1 METVALDRISRTDTR
16 FCVSYPLEDPVL
28 FASITAFGIRMPL
41 LLLDTTPYTVV
52 AGFKRLDAAHRLGLS
67 VVPCCISRMNEKD
80 AVLTAITDN
89 IKRPLN
95 MVERA
100 LGLDKLAQSGFSRDA
115 MYGMMKLFGY
125 EPHEKI
131 LQNFL
136 ALAHADHE
144 TKRFIVEHAANM
156 TIVELLFAFE
166 NGDRNG
172 IVRLLT
178 AMHPTFSQL
187 REILQYLLLVKV
199 KEGELPWDKLRAVFT
214 ADQLKLSLKKRTHPI
229 LSTLE
234 DRLKEIR
241 TKAGL
246 PPQITLTVDPFF
258 ERESIDIT
266 IRARRSEDVE
276 EAILTLDRLVKDGW
290 VRGILE
296 LTDGTYRN

>member
-1 METVALDRISRTDTR
+1 METVAVDTISRTDTR

-28 FASITAFGIRMPL
+28 FASITRFGIRMPL

-52 AGFKRLDAAHRLGLS
+52 AGFKRLDAAHRLGLP

-80 AVLTAITDN
+80 ALLTAITDN
-89 IKRPLN
+89 INRPLN

-100 LGLDKLAQSGFSRDA
+100 LGLDKLAQAGFSRDDL
-115 MYGMMKLFGY
+115 YGMMKLFGY

-136 ALAHADHE
+136 ALARADHE
-144 TKRFIVEHAANM
+144 TKGFIVEHAANM
-156 TIVELLFAFE
+156 TMVELLFAFE
-166 NGDRNG
+166 NGDRSG

-178 AMHPTFSQL
+178 GMHPTFSQL
-187 REILQYLLLVKV
+187 REILQFLLLIKV
-199 KEGELPWDKLRAVFT
+199 KEGELPWDELPAAFT
-214 ADQLKLSLKKRTHPI
+214 ADQLKLSLKKRTHPM

-234 DRLKEIR
+234 DRLREIR

-246 PPQITLTVDPFF
+246 PPQVTLTVDPFF
-258 ERESIDIT
+258 EREAIDIT
-266 IRARRSEDVE
+266 IRARHVHDVE
-276 EAILTLDRLVKDGW
+276 EAILTLDKLVKDGW

>member
-1 METVALDRISRTDTR
+1 METVAVDTISRTDTR

-28 FASITAFGIRMPL
+28 FASITRFGIRMPL

-52 AGFKRLDAAHRLGLS
+52 AGFKRLDAAHRLGLP

-80 AVLTAITDN
+80 ALLTAITDN
-89 IKRPLN
+89 INRPLN

-100 LGLDKLAQSGFSRDA
+100 LGLDKLAQAGFSRDDL
-115 MYGMMKLFGY
+115 YGMMKLFGY

-131 LQNFL
+131 LQNLLVL
-136 ALAHADHE
+136 ARADHE
-144 TKRFIVEHAANM
+144 TKGFIVEHAANM
-156 TIVELLFAFE
+156 TMVELLFAFE
-166 NGDRNG
+166 NGDRRG

-178 AMHPTFSQL
+178 GMHPTFSQL
-187 REILQYLLLVKV
+187 REILQFLLLIKV
-199 KEGELPWDKLRAVFT
+199 KEGELPWDELPAAFT
-214 ADQLKLSLKKRTHPI
+214 ADQLKLSLKKRTHPM

-234 DRLKEIR
+234 DRLRKIR

-246 PPQITLTVDPFF
+246 PPQVTLTVDPFF
-258 ERESIDIT
+258 EREAIDIT
-266 IRARRSEDVE
+266 IRARRVHDVE
-276 EAILTLDRLVKDGW
+276 EAILTLDKLVKDGW